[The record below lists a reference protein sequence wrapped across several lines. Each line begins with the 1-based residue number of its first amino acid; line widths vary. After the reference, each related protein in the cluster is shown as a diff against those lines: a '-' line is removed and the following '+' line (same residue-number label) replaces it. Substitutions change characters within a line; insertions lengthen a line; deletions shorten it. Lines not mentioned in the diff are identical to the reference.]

1 MERQEQDELQAKLDE
16 EAAIS
21 AELTFVECTVGTI
34 SHPPKNVGKDKNW
47 KPNKMIF
54 CFVMMLIRWL
64 IMVMNVIVVT
74 SKVAVVAVVVVA
86 AAPAELFKFF
96 GWSR

>member
-1 MERQEQDELQAKLDE
+1 MFALNNSVCSFTHGFRPMERQEQEELQAKLDE

-47 KPNKMIF
+47 DCKKTLAPS
-54 CFVMMLIRWL
+54 VYDRS
-64 IMVMNVIVVT
+64 VT
-74 SKVAVVAVVVVA
+74 CC
-86 AAPAELFKFF
+86 
-96 GWSR
+96 